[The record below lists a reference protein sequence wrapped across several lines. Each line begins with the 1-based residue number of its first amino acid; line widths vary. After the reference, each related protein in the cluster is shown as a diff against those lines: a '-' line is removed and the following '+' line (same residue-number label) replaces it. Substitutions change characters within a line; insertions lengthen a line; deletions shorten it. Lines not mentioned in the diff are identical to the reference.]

1 MKQFGKIVLEIVV
14 GCAIYDVVNG
24 CLEATVQAIRHRKK
38 HSQRTERSNP
48 VGESRIYSPKEDGR
62 RPIGFKMKED
72 E

>member
-24 CLEATVQAIRHRKK
+24 CLEATVQAIRHRKN
-38 HSQRTERSNP
+38 HRQRTERSDP
-48 VGESRIYSPKEDGR
+48 IGYGRYGSEEYGR
-62 RPIGFKMKED
+62 RTIGFKMKED